1 MKRMSIHSKSI
12 YVQLVMYSLII
23 SLIPIVIISGLMFR
37 KLKSMV
43 MEELHEYHD
52 QITAQYCQN
61 LEEKLEQYRL
71 SLDYLSNNTI
81 ILNTLTDAQGDPYR
95 RGVTIS
101 EEVNKSLLLDQASEV
116 RNCMIY
122 SIIEDVPV
130 YGGSVSMMREASRE
144 VWYLKQRAST
154 ENWFCYFALQKEKPV
169 LSLIK
174 NIEQLDTLNLT
185 KTQLGIVKLDMDMQR
200 LFSPAPLEG
209 ASQAAY
215 DVIVYDQDFIFYSTI
230 RDAEKLL
237 EDYNALPREGL
248 NSVRELDTFVIR
260 QRELSDY
267 GLGLLLLFDNKE
279 VLERQRESWIIVLPM
294 ALVLTAIVLSIAR
307 LYSKSFSSR
316 IERLVWKFKQAET
329 GDLTIHDPIEG
340 NDEIAVLDGHFSHML
355 TQLDQ
360 LIKTNYIQRLE
371 NKETQ
376 LRNLQLQI
384 NPHFLYNTLET
395 ISSIAA
401 VRQVFVVCDMCQRLG
416 EIFRY
421 SLGKNYGEIVPLR
434 LELDHIKNYIF
445 IQKIRYGN
453 RFKVCYNIEAGSEDY
468 RIMRFLLQPIVENA
482 IIHGL
487 AGGNP
492 AAPGTLEI
500 SVSLPANALTIQISD
515 NGKGMEEQK
524 VAELTAYIN
533 HTDKTEDTAGSIG
546 IRNVHQR
553 IRLACG
559 GEYGVSIESRPGAGS
574 RFTVRLPIIR
584 GENDNET

>member
-1 MKRMSIHSKSI
+1 MKRKFFHSKSI
-12 YVQLVMYSLII
+12 YVQLVVYSLLI
-23 SLIPIVIISGLMFR
+23 SLIPIVIISALMFR

-52 QITAQYCQN
+52 QITAQYCKN
-61 LEEKLEQYRL
+61 LEEKLEQYRI
-71 SLDYLSNNTI
+71 SLEYLSNNTI
-81 ILNTLTDAQGDPYR
+81 ILNTLTDAKGDPYI

-101 EEVNKSLLLDQASEV
+101 EEVNKSLLLDQHSEV

-122 SIIEDVPV
+122 SIIDEVPV
-130 YGGSVSMMREASRE
+130 YGSSVSMMQEASRE

-154 ENWFCYFALQKEKPV
+154 EDWFCYFALQKEKPV
-169 LSLIK
+169 LSLIR
-174 NIEQLDTLNLT
+174 NIERLDTLNLT

-200 LFSPAPLEG
+200 TFSPAPLEG

-215 DVIVYDQDFIFYSTI
+215 DVIVYDEDAIFYSTI
-230 RDAEKLL
+230 PNAGELL
-237 EDYNALPREGL
+237 ADYNALPARG
-248 NSVRELDTFVIR
+248 SSIQELDTFVIR
-260 QRELSDY
+260 HRELSDY
-267 GLGLLLLFDNKE
+267 SLNLLLLFDNRE
-279 VLERQRESWIIVLPM
+279 VLEKQRESWMIILPM
-294 ALVLTAIVLSIAR
+294 ALILTVMVLTFAW

-329 GDLTIHDPIEG
+329 GDLALQDPIEG
-340 NDEIAVLDGHFSHML
+340 NDEIAALDGHFSHML

-360 LIKTNYIQRLE
+360 LIRTNYIQQLE

-401 VRQVFVVCDMCQRLG
+401 VRQVFVVCDMCRRLG

-434 LELDHIKNYIF
+434 QELDHIKNYIF

-453 RFKVCYNIEAGSEDY
+453 RFKVCYNIEEGSEDY
-468 RIMRFLLQPIVENA
+468 KIMRFLLQPIVENA
-482 IIHGL
+482 ILHGL

-492 AAPGTLEI
+492 EDPGVLEI
-500 SVSLPANALTIQISD
+500 SVSLQDDALTVRIID
-515 NGKGMEEQK
+515 NGKGMDEQK
-524 VAELTAYIN
+524 VTELTQYIN
-533 HTDKTEDTAGSIG
+533 RADGKENAARSIG
-546 IRNVHQR
+546 IRNVNQR

-559 GEYGVSIESRPGAGS
+559 AEYGVSIESHPGMGS
-574 RFTVRLPIIR
+574 CFTVRLPVIR
-584 GENDNET
+584 GEKDDET

>member
-360 LIKTNYIQRLE
+360 LIKTNYIQQLE

>member
-360 LIKTNYIQRLE
+360 LIKTNYIQQLE

-584 GENDNET
+584 GGNDNET

>member
-237 EDYNALPREGL
+237 EAYNALPREGL

>member
-237 EDYNALPREGL
+237 DDYNALPREGL

>member
-237 EDYNALPREGL
+237 EDYNVLPREGL

-360 LIKTNYIQRLE
+360 LIKTNYIQQLE

-574 RFTVRLPIIR
+574 RFTVRLPIIK

>member
-360 LIKTNYIQRLE
+360 LIKTNYIQHLE

-584 GENDNET
+584 GGNDNET